1 MIWVLI
7 PPFVNMGKCIYL
19 LSGHGGTPFPVPFPL
34 TFSGAI
40 SCRAIEGGVASD
52 SVLGQGA
59 RVPALAL
66 MTGSHLMT
74 PAPFPTSTR

>member
-7 PPFVNMGKCIYL
+7 PHFVNMGKCVYL

-52 SVLGQGA
+52 SVRGHDA
-59 RVPALAL
+59 RAPTLAL
-66 MTGSHLMT
+66 IT